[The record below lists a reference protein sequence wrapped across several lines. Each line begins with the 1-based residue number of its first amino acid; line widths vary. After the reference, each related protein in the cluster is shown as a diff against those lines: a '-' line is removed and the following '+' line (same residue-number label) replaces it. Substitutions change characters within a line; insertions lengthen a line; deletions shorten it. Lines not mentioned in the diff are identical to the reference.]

1 MDDKFFLRRAR
12 SKKRWLH
19 HFHESQN
26 KIMRAM
32 PNAQHWVFNKARV
45 FE

>member
-1 MDDKFFLRRAR
+1 MDDITFLRRAR
-12 SKKRWLH
+12 SKKRWLPR
-19 HFHESQN
+19 FHESQN

-45 FE
+45 F